1 MQKLGN
7 YEVIR
12 KTEFI
17 RELFRINK
25 PKVITDRTKSQAL
38 VLNRIKLLNVR
49 VRSWLRM
56 NAGGVPNTCKSN
68 GDLTLMKLRQILVK
82 S

>member
-1 MQKLGN
+1 MQVN
-7 YEVIR
+7 
-12 KTEFI
+12 F
-17 RELFRINK
+17 REQNK
-25 PKVITDRTKSQAL
+25 PNKVKTDRTKPGFSSGQTNDQITL
-38 VLNRIKLLNVR
+38 GDEIDLNVR

-68 GDLTLMKLRQILVK
+68 GDLTLMRLRRILVK

>member
-12 KTEFI
+12 KTMCI
-17 RELFRINK
+17 RELFRTKLVNNGQNK
-25 PKVITDRTKSQAL
+25 KPSLSSGQ
-38 VLNRIKLLNVR
+38 IKLLNVR

-68 GDLTLMKLRQILVK
+68 GDLTLMRLRRILVK